1 MTPGAGRKKKNNIGQ
16 QCNIEMMERLTGIK
30 DGRMG
35 GRGEKGK
42 AEVRKEK
49 DGRIKDLHS

>member
-1 MTPGAGRKKKNNIGQ
+1 
-16 QCNIEMMERLTGIK
+16 MMERLTGIK

-42 AEVRKEK
+42 AAVRKEK